1 MKDLSLN
8 VLDIT
13 HNSISAKA
21 SHITVALTD
30 KNGEIRIRITDDGC
44 GMSEE
49 MLRRVTDPFTTTR
62 TTRRVGMGLPLLK
75 MAAEQT
81 GGSLRIDSRLGEGTE
96 VEAVFVKDHIDCPPL
111 GDMASTVSM
120 LMGAVPADCDLCYR
134 YETESGEFSVS
145 ASEIREI
152 LGEDIS
158 LSEPEIQLWLNG
170 YITEQE
176 KAIS

>member
-49 MLRRVTDPFTTTR
+49 MLRRVTDPSTQW
-62 TTRRVGMGLPLLK
+62 K
-75 MAAEQT
+75 
-81 GGSLRIDSRLGEGTE
+81 
-96 VEAVFVKDHIDCPPL
+96 EA
-111 GDMASTVSM
+111 
-120 LMGAVPADCDLCYR
+120 
-134 YETESGEFSVS
+134 
-145 ASEIREI
+145 
-152 LGEDIS
+152 
-158 LSEPEIQLWLNG
+158 
-170 YITEQE
+170 
-176 KAIS
+176 